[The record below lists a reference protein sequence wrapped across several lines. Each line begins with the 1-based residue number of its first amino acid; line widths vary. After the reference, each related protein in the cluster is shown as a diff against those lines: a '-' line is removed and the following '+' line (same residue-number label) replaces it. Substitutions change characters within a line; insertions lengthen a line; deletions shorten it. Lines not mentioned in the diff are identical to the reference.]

1 MSSATS
7 PKGRFIS
14 SSRPRSTTRPGPWM
28 SMTSQW
34 SPSWRRS
41 HLRRRQP
48 RLRLAIRNNE
58 PEIPLRRRGVE
69 LLVQAELNGNFDRP
83 ADGNA
88 TNGSS
93 LKLPAFDGPHCGLIE
108 QDVAG
113 TFLDRQGF
121 DSTLRIQPN
130 AQDNGPLLSHPSCF
144 ERIDRWRVIAV
155 ARIAPSRTSA
165 ATSSAS
171 GTRAGHTTP
180 NRARAMNGA
189 ASARIQIGV
198 DGMWLRGFGRRRGWR

>member
-93 LKLPAFDGPHCGLIE
+93 LKLTVFDGPHCGLIE

-113 TFLDRQGF
+113 AFLDRSGRNAGRQTLAVSGPHCGLIEQDVAGAFLDRQGF

-130 AQDNGPLLSHPSCF
+130 AQDNGP
-144 ERIDRWRVIAV
+144 
-155 ARIAPSRTSA
+155 
-165 ATSSAS
+165 
-171 GTRAGHTTP
+171 
-180 NRARAMNGA
+180 
-189 ASARIQIGV
+189 
-198 DGMWLRGFGRRRGWR
+198 